1 MIDLVRR
8 KKFIFG
14 DSSQAYASVR
24 KFAVYDNELIGL
36 SGEGDAVYLSVG
48 IPVYF
53 TSMYVLTDG
62 WAVAGRV
69 Y

>member
-1 MIDLVRR
+1 M
-8 KKFIFG
+8 
-14 DSSQAYASVR
+14 
-24 KFAVYDNELIGL
+24 YDNELIGL

-53 TSMYVLTDG
+53 TSMHVLTDG